1 MSQRFP
7 SLPNI
12 EFLIDGNG
20 EITIGEVGPVA
31 CAATACNEHQALAM
45 LVRRNDETLEQLL
58 MRLETAIEKAVEEE
72 IFIDEINNGP
82 DDRI

>member
-1 MSQRFP
+1 MSHCFP

-20 EITIGEVGPVA
+20 EITIGRVGPSH

-45 LVRRNDETLEQLL
+45 LVRRDNETPEQLL
-58 MRLETAIEKAVEEE
+58 MRLDTAIDKAMEED
-72 IFIDEINNGP
+72 IFTDEINNGTA
-82 DDRI
+82 D

>member
-1 MSQRFP
+1 MSDGFP

-20 EITIGEVGPVA
+20 EISIGQAGPVA
-31 CAATACNEHQALAM
+31 CAATATDEDKLLAM
-45 LVRRNDETLEQLL
+45 LVRRKDETLEQLL
-58 MRLETAIEKAVEEE
+58 MRLETALNKAYEEE
-72 IFIDEINNGP
+72 IFIDEFNNGP